1 MKKILLDTNMLM
13 SFGMLKVDVF
23 SEIERICD
31 FKYEII
37 TLDSVI
43 EELKGIQEKQS
54 IKYKKAAKMALS
66 IISRKLKVI
75 ESGIMPADDGILDLA
90 KKDKDIIVAT
100 QDMEL
105 KAKLKALGIAIIALR
120 QKKYLIMG

>member
-13 SFGMLKVDVF
+13 SFGMRTVDVF